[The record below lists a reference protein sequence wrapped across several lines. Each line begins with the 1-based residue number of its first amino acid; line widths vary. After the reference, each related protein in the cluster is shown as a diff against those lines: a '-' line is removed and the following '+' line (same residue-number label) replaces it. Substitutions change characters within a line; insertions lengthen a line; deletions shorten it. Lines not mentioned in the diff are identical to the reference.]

1 MNKEKFSENVNI
13 FDSDNNILD
22 EKTDIQLLPL
32 SINEYHLQR
41 DQAERF
47 LWGGLILKC
56 RSQLELNTLLY
67 LCKNLDIHTM
77 YKGDCILFRCGRSLS
92 TSEDKSMIEDV
103 IIEKAEDIPASEIA
117 KTQEIVNNFRNQNQ
131 Q

>member
-1 MNKEKFSENVNI
+1 MNKEKLPKNVTI
-13 FDSDNNILD
+13 LESGDNILD
-22 EKTDIQLLPL
+22 EKTDVQLLPL

-47 LWGGLILKC
+47 LWSGLILKC

-67 LCKNLDIHTM
+67 LCKNIDIHTM

-92 TSEDKSMIEDV
+92 ASEDSSIIEDV
-103 IIEKAEDIPASEIA
+103 IIEKVDDIPENEII
-117 KTQEIVNNFRNQNQ
+117 KTQEIVNNFKNQSK
-131 Q
+131 